1 MIQIA
6 YTNSNCSDLWDVF
19 QQQNGK
25 YSTIPLYMI
34 SDKEVG
40 GINNDKLFIYNNND
54 DYYNVWIQA
63 LKKFDSDYFIYLQ
76 EDFILYN
83 KVDNDKLNEYLE
95 FLKQNPNYSFI
106 RLIKSGRLRDKKIF
120 DNLYEIES
128 SNANIFSMQSTIWR
142 TKDYISLMEKVK
154 DPKWLEN
161 DNYPKEM
168 LKMGMKGLYYYNGES
183 KRGENH
189 YDSNVYPY
197 IATALVRGKWNT
209 KEYPEE
215 LGKILEEYNIN
226 ISDRGELW
234 F

>member
-40 GINNDKLFIYNNND
+40 GINNDKLFIYNNDD

-76 EDFILYN
+76 EDFILYD
-83 KVDNDKLNEYLE
+83 KVNNEKLNEYLE
-95 FLKQNPNYSFI
+95 FLKQNPNYSFV
-106 RLIKSGRLRDKKIF
+106 RLLKSGRLRDKKIF

-128 SNANIFSMQSTIWR
+128 SNINIFSMQATIWR

-154 DPKWLEN
+154 DSKWLEN

-168 LKMGMKGLYYYNGES
+168 LRMGMKGLYHYDGES

-189 YDSNVYPY
+189 FDSNIYPY

-209 KEYPEE
+209 S
-215 LGKILEEYNIN
+215 EYNNELTPIFLEFSIDKN
-226 ISDRGELW
+226 KRGII
-234 F
+234 

>member
-6 YTNSNCSDLWDVF
+6 YTNSNCSDLWSMF
-19 QQQNGK
+19 QNQNKK
-25 YSTIPLYMI
+25 YTTIPVYMI
-34 SDKEVG
+34 SDKDIDG
-40 GINNDKLFIYNNND
+40 LHKDKLFIYNNED
-54 DYYNVWIQA
+54 AYYNVWVKA
-63 LKKFDSDYFIYLQ
+63 LQSFNSDYFIYLQ

-83 KVDNDKLNEYLE
+83 DVDYNKVNDYLE
-95 FLKQNPNYSFI
+95 ILKKNPEYSFVRLIRSGELKQKRI
-106 RLIKSGRLRDKKIF
+106 V

-128 SNANIFSMQSTIWR
+128 TNPNIFSMQATIWR
-142 TKDYISLMEKVK
+142 TKDYISLMEQVK
-154 DPKWLEN
+154 DSKWLEN
-161 DNYPKEM
+161 DKYPKKMIEM
-168 LKMGMKGLYYYNGES
+168 GIKGLYHYDGEK

>member
-34 SDKEVG
+34 SDKEVD
-40 GINNDKLFIYNNND
+40 GIDKDKLFIYNNDD

-76 EDFILYN
+76 EDFILYD
-83 KVDNDKLNEYLE
+83 KVNNEKLNEYLE
-95 FLKQNPNYSFI
+95 FLKQNPNYSFV
-106 RLIKSGRLRDKKIF
+106 RLLKSGRLRDKKIF

-128 SNANIFSMQSTIWR
+128 SNINIFSMQATIWR

-154 DPKWLEN
+154 DSKWLEN

-168 LKMGMKGLYYYNGES
+168 LRMGMKGLYHYDGES

-189 YDSNVYPY
+189 FDSNIYPY

-209 KEYPEE
+209 S
-215 LGKILEEYNIN
+215 EYNNELTPIFLEFN
-226 ISDRGELW
+226 IDKNKRGII
-234 F
+234 

>member
-40 GINNDKLFIYNNND
+40 GIDNDKLFIYNNDD

-106 RLIKSGRLRDKKIF
+106 RLLKSGRLRDKKIF

-154 DPKWLEN
+154 NPKWLEN

-189 YDSNVYPY
+189 YDSSIYPY

-209 KEYPEE
+209 S
-215 LGKILEEYNIN
+215 EYNDELISIFSEFN
-226 ISDRGELW
+226 IDKNKRGTI
-234 F
+234 

>member
-25 YSTIPLYMI
+25 YSTIPIYMI

-40 GINNDKLFIYNNND
+40 GINNDKLFIYNNDD

-76 EDFILYN
+76 EDFILYD
-83 KVDNDKLNEYLE
+83 KVNNEKLNEYLE
-95 FLKQNPNYSFI
+95 FLKQNPNYSFV
-106 RLIKSGRLRDKKIF
+106 RLLKSGRLRDKKIF

-128 SNANIFSMQSTIWR
+128 SNINIFSMQATIWR

-154 DPKWLEN
+154 DSKWLEN

-168 LKMGMKGLYYYNGES
+168 LRMGMKGLYHYDGES

-189 YDSNVYPY
+189 FDSNIYPY

-209 KEYPEE
+209 S
-215 LGKILEEYNIN
+215 EYNNELTPIFLEFSIDKN
-226 ISDRGELW
+226 KRGII
-234 F
+234 

>member
-6 YTNSNCSDLWDVF
+6 YTNSNCSDLWDIF
-19 QQQNGK
+19 QQQNRK
-25 YSTIPLYMI
+25 YTTIPLYMI
-34 SDKEVG
+34 SDKEVY
-40 GINNDKLFIYNNND
+40 GIDNDKLFIYNNND

-106 RLIKSGRLRDKKIF
+106 RLLKSGRLRDKKIF

-189 YDSNVYPY
+189 YDSSIYPY

-209 KEYPEE
+209 S
-215 LGKILEEYNIN
+215 EYNDELISIFSEFN
-226 ISDRGELW
+226 IDKNKRGTI
-234 F
+234 